1 MYGSLL
7 QSLRFP
13 GSTRFSVHP
22 ILLEKTGKGAALAK
36 CGMFHNS
43 RQQSDVRLNA
53 KNRCLPE
60 RSLQAID
67 CRRTVLTI
75 DNQFSDHRVVIL
87 RDLIAALNTAI
98 DADARSS
105 WLDKAGDRA
114 GRRNKVIFRVFGIQQ
129 LLNSMSAR
137 TDLLLD
143 YT

>member
-7 QSLRFP
+7 HSIPFH
-13 GSTRFSVHP
+13 GSTRFSVQP
-22 ILLEKTGKGAALAK
+22 MLLEKTGKGAALAK

-43 RQQSDVRLNA
+43 RQQSDVCLNT

-75 DNQFSDHRVVIL
+75 DNQFSDYWVVIL
-87 RDLIAALNTAI
+87 RDLIAALDTAI

-114 GRRNKVIFRVFGIQQ
+114 GGRSKVIFRVFGIQAH
-129 LLNSMSAR
+129 LNSMSAR
-137 TDLLLD
+137 ADLFLD
-143 YT
+143 